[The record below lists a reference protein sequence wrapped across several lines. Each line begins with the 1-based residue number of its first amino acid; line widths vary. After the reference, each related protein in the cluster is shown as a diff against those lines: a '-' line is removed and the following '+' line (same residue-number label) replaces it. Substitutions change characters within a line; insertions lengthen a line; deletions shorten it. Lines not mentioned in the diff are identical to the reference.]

1 MWGEINRALP
11 PVSRGCA
18 RKEAVFSPRM
28 SQSNDLYYVV
38 LRGAGRQPLFNT
50 DDDRDHFTKVI
61 AEQAAACGVTVFAYC
76 WLASEARLAAR
87 ISGVSINKFAQAVGK
102 RHAQRLERDVA
113 ITGSHFEQK
122 CRGVK
127 VDGQTA
133 LVDLVRHIHLAPLK
147 AGLAADAAD
156 YPWSSHRV
164 YLGLVQAPWLATEP
178 LLKHFRETEGDAVRG
193 YMKFMGQGAENVE
206 ASASVVEPAG
216 VPAPPRGRA

>member
-1 MWGEINRALP
+1 
-11 PVSRGCA
+11 
-18 RKEAVFSPRM
+18 M
-28 SQSNDLYYVV
+28 SESNDLYYVV
-38 LRGAGRQPLFNT
+38 LRGAGRQPIFNA
-50 DDDRDHFTKVI
+50 DDDRNHFTKVV

-76 WLASEARLAAR
+76 WLPSEARLAAR
-87 ISGVSINKFAQAVGK
+87 ISGVSVNKFAQLVGK
-102 RHAQRLERDVA
+102 QHAQRLERDVA

-193 YMKFMGQGAENVE
+193 YMKFMGHGAENVE
-206 ASASVVEPAG
+206 AIASLAEPAG
-216 VPAPPRGRA
+216 VRTPPRGRA